1 MRVTRRIA
9 GLVLTWVSVVAPQ
22 LHGQKTFLAGVA
34 ARDSAALAAAMP
46 GFARSLLASHQDT
59 IAVRRLTDRARLQ
72 LAAEDYTSAIANVA
86 TLRALQDA
94 PNASTA
100 PLLTVLEL
108 YAIAKRDE
116 ARGGVTFDSAYASAF
131 RSAFARLSDREAY
144 DVSWYLETPGAV
156 YTRNLSAALA
166 AADTVAGLDANAALR
181 LVRAFVIAR
190 VQRETQSLIGG
201 LIREHEVARFVIEPD
216 IRITTPDGITL
227 SAAMIRPRAARG
239 PLPTVLRYTI
249 YTDTIR
255 NLQSAREAA
264 ARGYVSVVADARGKR
279 LSTATIQPYET
290 EVRDVRAVIDWISRQ
305 PWSDGRV
312 AMYGGSY
319 DGFAAWAATKHLHP
333 ALRTIATAAAAIP
346 GFGLPM
352 EHSVFLNAN
361 YGWGFYVSNTPLL
374 DNATYN
380 DRDRWDTLPERWY
393 RSGRPYREID
403 RVDGTPNPLLQR
415 WLRHPAYDAY
425 WQAMVPYGRDFVRID
440 IPVLTISGYFDD
452 GQISALEY
460 TREHERYRQNARHY
474 VVIGPYDHFGSQSA
488 RKATELRGYTVD
500 SVAAFS
506 TPDLVFQWFDHVLRG
521 APLPS
526 MLKDRINYQV
536 MGANTW
542 RHAPSLAA
550 LGRAPTRFYLSDTQ
564 DGGHRELAP
573 QRPATRGGNHQ
584 TVNLADRSTENN
596 GYYPGVVEGRDTTFG
611 RALTFRSAPFPKAV
625 ELSGSFTARLR
636 LVTNKRDLDLNLVL
650 YEVMPDG
657 RLFHLSYFVGR
668 ASYATD
674 PTTRHLITPGVVAS
688 IPIEGTRMT
697 SRQLRAGSRLLVVL
711 DINKDA
717 SHQVNHGTGR
727 DVSDESAADGRVPL
741 TVRWL
746 NDSYIEVPLRR

>member
-1 MRVTRRIA
+1 MRVIRRIA
-9 GLVLTWVSVVAPQ
+9 GLVLTWVSVVAPP

-34 ARDSAALAAAMP
+34 ARDSAALSAALP
-46 GFARSLLASHQDT
+46 GLARSLLASHQDT
-59 IAVRRLTDRARLQ
+59 VAVRRLTDRARLH
-72 LAAEDYTSAIANVA
+72 LAAEDYTSAIATLA
-86 TLRALQDA
+86 TLRALPDA

-116 ARGGVTFDSAYASAF
+116 PRGGVTFDSAYASAF

-156 YTRNLSAALA
+156 HTRNLSAALA
-166 AADTVAGLDANAALR
+166 AADTVAGLDATAALR

-201 LIREHEVARFVIEPD
+201 LIREHEVARFVIDPD
-216 IRITTPDGITL
+216 IRITTPEGITL
-227 SAAMIRPRAARG
+227 SAAMIRPRAVRG
-239 PLPTVLRYTI
+239 TLPTVLRYTI
-249 YTDTIR
+249 YTDTIG
-255 NLQSAREAA
+255 NLQNAREAA

-279 LSTATIQPYET
+279 LSTATIRPYET

-403 RVDGTPNPLLQR
+403 KVDGTPNPPLQR

-425 WQAMVPYGRDFVRID
+425 WQAMVPYGRDFARID

-460 TREHERYRQNARHY
+460 TREHERYRRNARHY

-500 SVAAFS
+500 SVAALS

-526 MLKDRINYQV
+526 MLKDRVNYQV

-550 LGRAPTRFYLSDTQ
+550 LGRAPIRFYLSDTQ
-564 DGGHRELAP
+564 AGGHRELAP
-573 QRPATRGGNHQ
+573 QRPATRGGTQQ
-584 TVNLADRSTENN
+584 TVNLADRSTEDN

-636 LVTNKRDLDLNLVL
+636 LVTNKRDLDLNLVR

-657 RLFHLSYFVGR
+657 RLFHFSYFVGR
-668 ASYATD
+668 
-674 PTTRHLITPGVVAS
+674 
-688 IPIEGTRMT
+688 
-697 SRQLRAGSRLLVVL
+697 
-711 DINKDA
+711 
-717 SHQVNHGTGR
+717 
-727 DVSDESAADGRVPL
+727 
-741 TVRWL
+741 
-746 NDSYIEVPLRR
+746 

>member
-1 MRVTRRIA
+1 M
-9 GLVLTWVSVVAPQ
+9 P
-22 LHGQKTFLAGVA
+22 LAGVA
-34 ARDSAALAAAMP
+34 TRDSAALVAAMP
-46 GFARSLLASHQDT
+46 GIARSMLAVHRDT
-59 IAVRRLTDRARLQ
+59 AAVRRLTDQARLY
-72 LAAEDYTSAIANVA
+72 LTAEDYPAALATIATVRG
-86 TLRALQDA
+86 LPDA
-94 PNASTA
+94 PGPSAA
-100 PLLTVLEL
+100 PVLSVLEL
-108 YAIAKRDE
+108 YATAKRDA
-116 ARGGVTFDSAYASAF
+116 ARGTVTFDSAYANAF
-131 RSAFARLSDREAY
+131 RVAFSRLSDREAY
-144 DVSWYLETPGAV
+144 DVTFYLETPGRVHA
-156 YTRNLSAALA
+156 RNLAAALA
-166 AADTVAGLDANAALR
+166 AADTVAGLDQDAALR
-181 LVRAFVIAR
+181 LVRAFVIER
-190 VQRETQSLIGG
+190 VQRETQSSIGRLIQ
-201 LIREHEVARFVIEPD
+201 EHEAARYVIDPD
-216 IRITTPDGITL
+216 IRVTTPESVTL
-227 SAAMIRPRAARG
+227 SAAVIRPRAARG

-279 LSTATIQPYET
+279 SSTATIRPYET

-319 DGFAAWAATKHLHP
+319 DGFAAWAATKNLHP

-361 YGWGFYVSNTPLL
+361 YGWGFYVSNTPYL
-374 DNATYN
+374 DNVTYDN
-380 DRDRWDTLPERWY
+380 RDRWDALSERWY
-393 RSGRPYREID
+393 KSGRPYREID
-403 RVDGTPNPLLQR
+403 KVDSTPNPLLQR
-415 WLRHPAYDAY
+415 WLRHPGYDAY
-425 WQAMVPYGRDFVRID
+425 WQAMVPYGRDFARID

-460 TREHERYRQNARHY
+460 SREHLRYRPNAEHY

-500 SVAAFS
+500 AAAAFS
-506 TPDLVFQWFDHVLRG
+506 TPDLVFQWFDHVLRD
-521 APLPS
+521 APRPG
-526 MLKDRINYQV
+526 MLKGRINYQV

-542 RHAPSLAA
+542 RHATNFAE
-550 LGRAPTRFYLSDTQ
+550 LGREPTRLYLSDAR
-564 DGGHRELAP
+564 DGGHRQLAP
-573 QRPATRGGNHQ
+573 ERPATRGDNRQ

-596 GYYPGVVEGRDTTFG
+596 GYYPGAVEGRDTTFE

-636 LVTNKRDLDLNLVL
+636 LVTNKRDLDVNLVL

-668 ASYATD
+668 ASYAAD
-674 PTTRHLITPGVVAS
+674 PTTRHLLTPGIVAT
-688 IPIEGTRMT
+688 IPIERTRMT

-711 DINKDA
+711 DVNKDGN
-717 SHQVNHGTGR
+717 HQVNHGTGR

-746 NDSYIEVPLRR
+746 NDSYIEVPIRK